1 VISARSMVMEHSNE
15 IIKPEASKADLA
27 PRVVDDCENWWTDD
41 RSDLKP
47 KFKGS
52 FDGTSET
59 RTLTMLEAVKDVEGF
74 YNKHFGKINISNQ
87 RNLRKHGIAL
97 NVCNVLELNL
107 K

>member
-1 VISARSMVMEHSNE
+1 MEHSNE
-15 IIKPEASKADLA
+15 ITKPEDLNADFA

-41 RSDLKP
+41 RSDLKS

-52 FDGTSET
+52 PDETSET

-87 RNLRKHGIAL
+87 RNLRKHGIAT
-97 NVCNVLELNL
+97 NVCNVSKLDL

>member
-1 VISARSMVMEHSNE
+1 MEHSNE

-52 FDGTSET
+52 LDGTSET
-59 RTLTMLEAVKDVEGF
+59 RTLTMLEAIKEVEGF
-74 YNKHFGKINISNQ
+74 YNKHFGKINISHQ
-87 RNLRKHGIAL
+87 RNLRKHGIATD
-97 NVCNVLELNL
+97 VCNVSKLDS

>member
-1 VISARSMVMEHSNE
+1 MISARSMVMEHSNE

-27 PRVVDDCENWWTDD
+27 PRVVNDCENWWTDD
-41 RSDLKP
+41 RSDLKS

-52 FDGTSET
+52 PDETSET

-87 RNLRKHGIAL
+87 RNLRKHGVAT
-97 NVCNVLELNL
+97 NVCNVSKLDL

>member
-1 VISARSMVMEHSNE
+1 MEHRNE
-15 IIKPEASKADLA
+15 IIKQKALKPELN
-27 PRVVDDCENWWTDD
+27 PETVDGCEQWWTDD
-41 RSDLKP
+41 RADLESKSTDSP
-47 KFKGS
+47 KGES
-52 FDGTSET
+52 NS

-87 RNLRKHGIAL
+87 RNLRKHGVAT

>member
-1 VISARSMVMEHSNE
+1 MEHSNE

-52 FDGTSET
+52 LDGTSET

-87 RNLRKHGIAL
+87 RNLRKHGIATD
-97 NVCNVLELNL
+97 VCNVSKLDS